1 MSAKAKAAR
10 RAPREIGLRELK
22 ATLSKQVQRV
32 KQGETLVIT
41 DRGRPVAQLIPAARS
56 EREVFLALARAGL
69 IAWNGEDPPA
79 NLPIAETLDGGS
91 VSELI
96 LSNRE

>member
-41 DRGRPVAQLIPAARS
+41 DRGRPVAHLIPAAKTDRDI
-56 EREVFLALARAGL
+56 FLALARAGVV
-69 IAWNGEDPPA
+69 AWNGEDPPTDVRMVK
-79 NLPIAETLDGGS
+79 TLDGGS
-91 VSELI
+91 VSEL
-96 LSNRE
+96 LLDNRE